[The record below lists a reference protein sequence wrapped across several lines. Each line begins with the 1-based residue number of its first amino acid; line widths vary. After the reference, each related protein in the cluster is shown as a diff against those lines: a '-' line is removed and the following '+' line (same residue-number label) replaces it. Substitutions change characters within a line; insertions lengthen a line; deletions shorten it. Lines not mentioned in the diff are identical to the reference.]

1 MRYFP
6 FHNNVRLQNYEF
18 FLFRILYNLI
28 PISQLVTDID
38 TYGQKTSLRK
48 ISTIEWKKD
57 FHENK
62 FEFNAFEKARKRF
75 ILIRN
80 IQF

>member
-28 PISQLVTDID
+28 PISQLATDID

-48 ISTIEWKKD
+48 NIYYRVEQ
-57 FHENK
+57 
-62 FEFNAFEKARKRF
+62 RF
-75 ILIRN
+75 P
-80 IQF
+80 